1 MHAVD
6 KKGYIQIQRDNLIT
20 ALTNKL
26 DNVTIAKVRRIC
38 ELHADISIEPDE
50 NYNIIKTKFD
60 QVNNIIES
68 IKSDNK

>member
-1 MHAVD
+1 MDMVD

-20 ALTNKL
+20 ALANKL
-26 DNVTIAKVRRIC
+26 DSVTIAKVRRIQ

>member
-1 MHAVD
+1 MDSVD

-20 ALTNKL
+20 ALANKL
-26 DNVTIAKVRRIC
+26 DNVTIAKVRRIQ

>member
-1 MHAVD
+1 MDSVD
-6 KKGYIQIQRDNLIT
+6 KKGYIQIQRDNLIK
-20 ALTNKL
+20 ALANKL
-26 DNVTIAKVRRIC
+26 DNATIAKVRRVY